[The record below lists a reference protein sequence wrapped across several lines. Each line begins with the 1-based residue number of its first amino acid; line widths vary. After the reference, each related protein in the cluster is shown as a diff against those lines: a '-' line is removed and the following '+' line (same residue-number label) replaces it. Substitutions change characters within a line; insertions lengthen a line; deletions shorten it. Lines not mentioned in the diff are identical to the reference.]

1 MRRGIIVG
9 IGGGDVEH
17 DRRRAGLL
25 LALALAM
32 TKLSDPEPLSLVLMT
47 VNGLAM
53 NVDAENADVPLVG
66 SVTVAM
72 IVVPVGQPTVTV
84 RVMVVGL
91 LALLLSVTGV
101 LIWNE
106 RWPGVSR

>member
-1 MRRGIIVG
+1 
-9 IGGGDVEH
+9 
-17 DRRRAGLL
+17 
-25 LALALAM
+25 M
-32 TKLSDPEPLSLVLMT
+32 TKLSDPEPLLLVLMT

-53 NVDAENADVPLVG
+53 NVAAENAEVPLVG

-72 IVVPVGQPTVTV
+72 MLSPLASPDTV

-106 RWPGVSR
+106 RWPGLSR